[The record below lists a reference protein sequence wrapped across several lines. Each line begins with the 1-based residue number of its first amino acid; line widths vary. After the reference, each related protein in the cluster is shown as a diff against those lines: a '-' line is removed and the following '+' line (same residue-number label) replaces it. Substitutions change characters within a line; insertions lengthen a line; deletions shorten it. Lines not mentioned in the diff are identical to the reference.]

1 MGGWAREEIIELLVQ
16 GMQFHNVRKVFL
28 SVKFKADLLH
38 GSTLVL
44 LQLKVVLLVQLELNF
59 AWNGSDAIDE
69 DAKKDDK
76 MLDDNGTCPVGLA
89 LFLKH
94 K

>member
-1 MGGWAREEIIELLVQ
+1 MFVSIKLQ
-16 GMQFHNVRKVFL
+16 SDFF
-28 SVKFKADLLH
+28 H

-69 DAKKDDK
+69 DTKKYDK
-76 MLDDNGTCPVGLA
+76 MLDHNGTCPVGLA
-89 LFLKH
+89 LKLYLNNKYLK
-94 K
+94 

>member
-1 MGGWAREEIIELLVQ
+1 MFVSIKLQ
-16 GMQFHNVRKVFL
+16 SDFF
-28 SVKFKADLLH
+28 H